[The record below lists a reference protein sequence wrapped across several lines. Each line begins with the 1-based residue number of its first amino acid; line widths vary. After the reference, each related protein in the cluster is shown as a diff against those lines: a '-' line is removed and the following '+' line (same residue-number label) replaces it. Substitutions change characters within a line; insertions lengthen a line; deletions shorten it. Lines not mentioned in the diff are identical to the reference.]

1 MGEGRRYNR
10 MKKMTIL
17 ALGAMAFALASCNK
31 SENTSSTTLTDLTVN
46 HIVAA
51 DGSVYVSAGK
61 YQFAFE
67 DPAATV
73 ALSALYLD
81 LSADRTDVTFN
92 LDPVPYNSGY
102 YETSFPDKYG
112 QLFKFT
118 AADPTSTS
126 GVKISNLNCELY
138 THPLPDYTVIRDY
151 PVSLP
156 MSFFTV
162 MNYTLDNNY
171 KVRTFWNDMLFTGGG
186 SFTPAGGGEP
196 LKDTKA
202 VVRVQ
207 MNLKDRADYKAN
219 VFLYSVTFST
229 GGEKKDVHTLIIRDV
244 PLTFDAD
251 GWKIDASSLKAD
263 EFTRDNNLAEKIEK
277 DVYEIESLRISSSG
291 NLTTSALNCRIA
303 DKGTLNFTGSYILLP
318 KK

>member
-1 MGEGRRYNR
+1 

-51 DGSVYVSAGK
+51 DGSVYVSPGK
-61 YQFAFE
+61 YQYAFE

-73 ALSALYLD
+73 ALSALDVD

-92 LDPVPYNSGY
+92 LEPMAYAFSA
-102 YETSFPDKYG
+102 YETNFEEKYV
-112 QLFKFT
+112 QSYKFVS
-118 AADPTSTS
+118 ANPTSTS
-126 GVKISNLNCELY
+126 GAKISNLNCELY
-138 THPLPDYTVIRDY
+138 AQYLPDFSVIRDY

-156 MSFFTV
+156 INFFTV
-162 MNYTLDNNY
+162 MSYTLENNY
-171 KVRTFWNDMLFTGGG
+171 KVRTFWNDVLFTGPG

-196 LKDTKA
+196 IKDPKA

-219 VFLYSVTFST
+219 IFLYSVDFRQNDD
-229 GGEKKDVHTLIIRDV
+229 KKNLHTLIIRDV

-251 GWKIDASSLKAD
+251 GWKINASDLKAD
-263 EFTRDNNLAEKIEK
+263 EYIRDANGTDKIEK
-277 DVYEIESLRISSSG
+277 DVYKIESLRISSSG
-291 NLTTSALNCRIA
+291 NLTSSALNCRIA
-303 DKGTLNFTGSYILLP
+303 DKGAFNFTGSYILP